1 MDSRR
6 ADVGESQSGQPPQRK
21 LRLLH
26 QSAPADAKTWL
37 AIAPAMLS
45 GNNAKQVART
55 NQHDERSDPGKT
67 TPGIPISFDT

>member
-26 QSAPADAKTWL
+26 QSASADAKTWL
-37 AIAPAMLS
+37 ANGTVMLS
-45 GNNAKQVART
+45 GNNAKHLGST
-55 NQHDERSDPGKT
+55 NPRDGRRKPRETHPRDSDKL
-67 TPGIPISFDT
+67 

>member
-26 QSAPADAKTWL
+26 QSTPADAKTWP
-37 AIAPAMLS
+37 ANATAMLS
-45 GNNAKQVART
+45 GNNAKHLATTIQRHRQSNPRE
-55 NQHDERSDPGKT
+55 NQPRDSDKL
-67 TPGIPISFDT
+67 

>member
-26 QSAPADAKTWL
+26 QSASADAKTWL
-37 AIAPAMLS
+37 VIVPAMLS

-55 NQHDERSDPGKT
+55 NQRDERWNSRETRPRDSDKL
-67 TPGIPISFDT
+67 

>member
-37 AIAPAMLS
+37 VIASAMLS
-45 GNNAKQVART
+45 GNNAKQAAAT
-55 NQHDERSDPGKT
+55 NQRDERSNPRENHPRDSDKL
-67 TPGIPISFDT
+67 

>member
-37 AIAPAMLS
+37 GNVVTMLS
-45 GNNAKQVART
+45 GNNAKHSVSTIQRDRRWPLRE
-55 NQHDERSDPGKT
+55 NHPRDSDKL
-67 TPGIPISFDT
+67 

>member
-26 QSAPADAKTWL
+26 QSAPADAKTWPGNV
-37 AIAPAMLS
+37 AAMLS
-45 GNNAKQVART
+45 GNNAKHSSTANSTQWARHLRKT
-55 NQHDERSDPGKT
+55 HPRDSDKL
-67 TPGIPISFDT
+67 

>member
-26 QSAPADAKTWL
+26 QSTPADAKTW
-37 AIAPAMLS
+37 PANTAVMLS
-45 GNNAKQVART
+45 GNNAKHLATAIQGRR
-55 NQHDERSDPGKT
+55 RSNPRENHPRDSDKL
-67 TPGIPISFDT
+67 

>member
-45 GNNAKQVART
+45 GNNAKQAATT
-55 NQHDERSDPGKT
+55 NQRDQRSNPRENHPRDSDKL
-67 TPGIPISFDT
+67 

>member
-26 QSAPADAKTWL
+26 QSTPADAKTWL
-37 AIAPAMLS
+37 ANASVMLS
-45 GNNAKQVART
+45 GNNAKHLAST
-55 NQHDERSDPGKT
+55 NQREARWHPRENHPRDSDKV
-67 TPGIPISFDT
+67 